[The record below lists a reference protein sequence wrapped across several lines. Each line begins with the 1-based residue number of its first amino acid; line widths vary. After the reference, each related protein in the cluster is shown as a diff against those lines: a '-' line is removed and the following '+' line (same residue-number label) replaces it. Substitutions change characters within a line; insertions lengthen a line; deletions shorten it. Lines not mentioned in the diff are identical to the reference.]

1 MDQESPKK
9 RPRKAKSTSSKEKK
23 LASAAAPT
31 ISPFSLQPRR
41 RVYAHCLRV
50 THRPYRPRYAEVSIG
65 DAVRL
70 VIPGRQIVTSAIV
83 AYKEFIDGHSTLF
96 AESLVNEAE
105 SIISEYQKIPLS
117 IVEGRVI
124 GLELLL
130 SISEDVC
137 SLSIQCANGNVH
149 SVLMIKPTSALLQTA
164 THVIRE
170 DAYRKS
176 IQFRQEI
183 HQKYNGI
190 ETTDRALSHSK
201 DTCICEIF
209 AAPDAKPTD
218 PLNGEC
224 YEGTIYDV
232 NEDALENPY
241 RVGGKTRVRRR
252 LFTSSGMGD
261 LRAPGSGWL
270 TAFRRRTSD
279 GVRIASL

>member
-1 MDQESPKK
+1 M
-9 RPRKAKSTSSKEKK
+9 
-23 LASAAAPT
+23 
-31 ISPFSLQPRR
+31 
-41 RVYAHCLRV
+41 
-50 THRPYRPRYAEVSIG
+50 
-65 DAVRL
+65 RL

-105 SIISEYQKIPLS
+105 SIISEYQKILLS

-176 IQFRQEI
+176 IQFLQEI
-183 HQKYNGI
+183 HQKFNGI
-190 ETTDRALSHSK
+190 VTTDRALSLSK